1 MSWHY
6 YCWALGYAHEGEFD
20 PVLRVVCDDVRIEKK
35 YWLWSHDLYIGSQSP
50 GVQHSPGT
58 GRGAGGQRSDAD

>member
-20 PVLRVVCDDVRIEKK
+20 PVLRVVCDDVSIEKK
-35 YWLWSHDLYIGSQSP
+35 CWLWSHDLC
-50 GVQHSPGT
+50 VH
-58 GRGAGGQRSDAD
+58 RF